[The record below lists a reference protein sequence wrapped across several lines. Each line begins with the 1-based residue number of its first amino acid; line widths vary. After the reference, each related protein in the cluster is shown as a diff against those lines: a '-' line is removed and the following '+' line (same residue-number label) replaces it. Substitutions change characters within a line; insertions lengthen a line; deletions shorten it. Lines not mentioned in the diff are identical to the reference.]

1 MAAAP
6 GKNPGLFRFLA
17 GQLQFMAVFEQ
28 GIDPFFLAAGDGCRF
43 AQRGRGDDRQAGE
56 AAAQVFAGR
65 LLADAGLGQLRLG
78 LGQSGLA
85 LHAVQAGGIAQLLA
99 ARYGRVLL
107 AQQGGL
113 LAPLAGRGAFL
124 QPGEPQLQQAAAR
137 FVQGVAVGRF
147 GQRHAASAEFGV
159 ERAFAGQ
166 AQRALNGGV
175 PFVELLIA
183 GTGRAHAALLAAQAD
198 VPFIVASFEPAAV
211 GFLDPNLAGGG
222 LHAGIAAQHPGD
234 DFVGRQFRGRRGG
247 QGVTEADQQEQG
259 QGFALQ
265 FHRWPDA
272 MTGVIQ

>member
-1 MAAAP
+1 
-6 GKNPGLFRFLA
+6 
-17 GQLQFMAVFEQ
+17 LQFVAVFEQ

-43 AQRGRGDDRQAGE
+43 ASAAGATTGRPGKRRRRSSPA
-56 AAAQVFAGR
+56 VCWR
-65 LLADAGLGQLRLG
+65 TLAWASCASAWA
-78 LGQSGLA
+78 SGLA

-147 GQRHAASAEFGV
+147 GQRHAAGAEFGV

-198 VPFIVASFEPAAV
+198 VPFIVAGFEPAAV

-234 DFVGRQFRGRRGG
+234 DFVGRQFRA
-247 QGVTEADQQEQG
+247 GVA
-259 QGFALQ
+259 A
-265 FHRWPDA
+265 RA
-272 MTGVIQ
+272 